1 MYRDSDGFGMES
13 IGMGNVLYSLRCAKP
28 KRDELE
34 KNSEL
39 AYELNPRLARLAGGY
54 GGGASRVEPTPSEIK
69 LYRFAEY
76 LARAAASSGHCLA
89 PHGAQDDSE
98 LHDDVRLKDLIVA
111 IPRDWV
117 LVCGSWNVARG
128 WLTPLRR
135 NRPRLLATWPANF
148 QRRSG

>member
-28 KRDELE
+28 KRDELG

-54 GGGASRVEPTPSEIK
+54 GGGTSRVEPTPSEIK

-76 LARAAASSGHCLA
+76 LARAAG
-89 PHGAQDDSE
+89 
-98 LHDDVRLKDLIVA
+98 
-111 IPRDWV
+111 
-117 LVCGSWNVARG
+117 
-128 WLTPLRR
+128 
-135 NRPRLLATWPANF
+135 
-148 QRRSG
+148 